1 VFTFQIEDMTCGHC
15 ASTITKAV
23 GRVDP
28 EANVEVDLPARLVGI
43 RSGRASAETFA
54 EAIREAGY
62 APVPVEAPP
71 AG

>member
-1 VFTFQIEDMTCGHC
+1 MFTFQIEDMTCGHC

-28 EANVEVDLPARLVGI
+28 EANVEVDLPAHLVGI
-43 RSGRASAETFA
+43 RSGRASAEAFA

-62 APVPVEAPP
+62 APVPVEATP